1 MVETTTQYIEY
12 LFDDDQEADWEDEE
26 YKYEK
31 SGLAL
36 KIRTRQSAIGISRV
50 SIESH
55 SNAYFSRLGK
65 QPTSWGNTS
74 TINCTAVRRRTG

>member
-26 YKYEK
+26 YKFEK

-50 SIESH
+50 SI
-55 SNAYFSRLGK
+55 
-65 QPTSWGNTS
+65 
-74 TINCTAVRRRTG
+74 